1 MNKIAQLRSRKK
13 LFILIG
19 LGVISIV
26 GVYTLLCLN
35 QWNQIRSNTE
45 VSKQILQSRNDKL
58 FSAATSAK
66 ERSSL
71 IDELAN
77 ISLIKTC
84 SAGWWADW
92 QAKVIPSTDQT
103 KKTCETIQKTQAD
116 VQKTARLTHAFLQD
130 QKMIQSVFLK
140 LSLGKTTI
148 TEGDFAKHA
157 KEAASVSK
165 SLETLS
171 VNAVSRSTL
180 EKAQKAAK
188 TLSDAWVSVQEADK
202 SEDRDRYEQSIDKLD
217 QAYLGLVVVSN
228 EATSVYTGLL
238 NDLKAA
244 FR

>member
-1 MNKIAQLRSRKK
+1 MNKITSLRSRKK
-13 LFILIG
+13 LLILIG
-19 LGVISIV
+19 LGVISVV
-26 GVYTLLCLN
+26 GIYTLLCLN

-45 VSKQILQSRNDKL
+45 ASKQMLQSRDEKL

-77 ISLIKTC
+77 MSLIETC
-84 SAGWWADW
+84 SVGWWADW
-92 QAKVIPSTDQT
+92 QAKVIPSTDKT
-103 KKTCETIQKTQAD
+103 KKTCETTQKTQAN
-116 VQKTARLTHAFLQD
+116 VQKAASLTRAFLQD
-130 QKMIQSVFLK
+130 QKTIQSVLLK
-140 LSLGKTTI
+140 LSLGKTAI

-171 VNAVSRSTL
+171 VSAVSHSTL

-188 TLSDAWVSVQEADK
+188 TLSDAWGSVQKADK

-228 EATSVYTGLL
+228 EASLAYVGLL

-244 FR
+244 F